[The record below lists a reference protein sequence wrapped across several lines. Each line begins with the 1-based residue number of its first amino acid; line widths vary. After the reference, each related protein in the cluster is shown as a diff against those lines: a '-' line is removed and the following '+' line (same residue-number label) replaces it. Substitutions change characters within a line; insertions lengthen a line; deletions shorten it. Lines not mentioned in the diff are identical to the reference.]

1 MTDISS
7 GVGGCVA
14 IKDVKV
20 PAKSP
25 PLARGRFRGFFRDV
39 PSVTGKISPG
49 PSFPKR
55 GNTDPFAGE
64 DQDEPLLSRLRRS
77 CR

>member
-25 PLARGRFRGFFRDV
+25 PF
-39 PSVTGKISPG
+39 GK
-49 PSFPKR
+49 
-55 GNTDPFAGE
+55 GE
-64 DQDEPLLSRLRRS
+64 IQGIFQRRAVGDWENLPWPLFSKEGKY
-77 CR
+77 